1 MNTVVRARIDERIK
15 DEAAAVL
22 EAIGLTVSDAF
33 RLLMVRI
40 ATEKRLPFE
49 PLAPNPET
57 VAAMLA
63 ARRGELVT
71 VGSPEEPVGAANAT
85 PGLLAGTSSDDLP
98 EALNDLEGVVAEAV
112 DEGLPRP
119 SDDAILNAGRLL
131 PEVHAIVSQRI
142 EVYPTADGEVALDVS
157 NERGSVILLCDSG
170 GGALCLV
177 NVNGDRRRARH
188 SLTTKLP
195 DGFVRE
201 ALIEL
206 VSH

>member
-1 MNTVVRARIDERIK
+1 
-15 DEAAAVL
+15 
-22 EAIGLTVSDAF
+22 
-33 RLLMVRI
+33 
-40 ATEKRLPFE
+40 
-49 PLAPNPET
+49 
-57 VAAMLA
+57 MLA

-157 NERGSVILLCDSG
+157 NERGSVILLCDSA

-201 ALIEL
+201 ALTEL